1 MWLYRTTWRRIGL
14 ISAAICIF
22 LLLGQL
28 FYDSWVLGTPN
39 ILEENIDDCKLGRTT
54 PEELGYR
61 GLTCEE
67 LVASSEEWWFT
78 MYFYICFLSIFSL
91 GFSIFAKEKISVKM
105 LNAHNEFIDK
115 ELIEKLQKLDR
126 VNEELSMQESR
137 LRQNKNQ
144 VIIFGNERKNLEMT
158 LGNLQKQ
165 HSQESIS
172 HASDIRRVEQL
183 LEANKVAAEQAK
195 LEYEEAENALEILK
209 KHGIEQTTIIHNTNV
224 SDSVIMGDFNVNQ
237 PPK

>member
-54 PEELGYR
+54 PEELGYP

-165 HSQESIS
+165 YSQVF
-172 HASDIRRVEQL
+172 HLVM
-183 LEANKVAAEQAK
+183 V
-195 LEYEEAENALEILK
+195 Y
-209 KHGIEQTTIIHNTNV
+209 
-224 SDSVIMGDFNVNQ
+224 
-237 PPK
+237 

>member
-22 LLLGQL
+22 LIVGQL
-28 FYDSWVLGTPN
+28 FYESWVLDTPY
-39 ILEENIDDCKLGRTT
+39 ILEADIDDCKLGRTT
-54 PEELGYR
+54 PEELGYP
-61 GLTCEE
+61 GLTCED
-67 LVASSEEWWFT
+67 LVVTEDWWFT
-78 MYFYICFLSIFSL
+78 MYTYTCFLSMFSL

-115 ELIEKLQKLDR
+115 ELIEKLQKLDQ
-126 VNEELSMQESR
+126 VNEELSLQESR

-144 VIIFGNERKNLEMT
+144 VILIGNERKNLEMA

-172 HASDIRRVEQL
+172 HDSDIRRVEQL
-183 LEANKVAAEQAK
+183 LEANKMAAEQAK

-224 SDSVIMGDFNVNQ
+224 SDSVIMGDLNVNQ